1 MALSAFERALVAAT
15 QAGLPLVKQPFEA
28 LGAVLGASEAE
39 LIEQLTQMKAQGLIR
54 RIGAVPNHYAME
66 GDPPYNF
73 TVSSYDLSS
82 QGYIPLG
89 RTDLEFDIP
98 SHEQIVARH
107 TVLLRE
113 KIKEVYKEAERQ
125 ATDLRDQ
132 LSKLEALTYTA
143 PAGEAAP

>member
-1 MALSAFERALVAAT
+1 MKQTIPAFLHAA
-15 QAGLPLVKQPFEA
+15 
-28 LGAVLGASEAE
+28 
-39 LIEQLTQMKAQGLIR
+39 
-54 RIGAVPNHYAME
+54 PNHYAME

-73 TVSSYDLSS
+73 IVSSHDLSS

-89 RTDLEFDIP
+89 RTDFEFDIP
-98 SHEQIVARH
+98 SQEQIVARH